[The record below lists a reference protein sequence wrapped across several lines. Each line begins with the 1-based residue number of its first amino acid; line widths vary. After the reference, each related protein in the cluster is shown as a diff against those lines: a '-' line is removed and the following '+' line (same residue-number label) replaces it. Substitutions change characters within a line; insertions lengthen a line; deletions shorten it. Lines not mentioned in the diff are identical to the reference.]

1 MLTLLIYPALRLSK
15 RLAGSAAKTQALSTE
30 CQRRTRR
37 IGGLQGDLEAR
48 FTMALPGRGRS
59 IMGEWAATVLVQD
72 LPRSATLA
80 SLACVRRRLVP
91 TASGAGGECACGSL
105 QSDTRAGH
113 ALQPY
118 IPLSV
123 QVCRAGPA
131 IQQPAPCCAA
141 APCAL
146 CGGPGVPAQSTLWA
160 APGSICGRWVHLAKV
175 RVSCLSSG
183 PTGVSARSDGGLQAV
198 VRAPPLGPTLFSS
211 KPGMHFK
218 TCA

>member
-15 RLAGSAAKTQALSTE
+15 RLAGSAAKTQALSTNVSAA
-30 CQRRTRR
+30 Q
-37 IGGLQGDLEAR
+37 DVLEACR
-48 FTMALPGRGRS
+48 ETWRRASPWRCQAEAEASWGNGLPLSLSRICPGQQHLPAWHVS
-59 IMGEWAATVLVQD
+59 DAVLFPQH
-72 LPRSATLA
+72 PAQ
-80 SLACVRRRLVP
+80 
-91 TASGAGGECACGSL
+91 GECACGSL

-146 CGGPGVPAQSTLWA
+146 CGGPGVPAQSNLWA